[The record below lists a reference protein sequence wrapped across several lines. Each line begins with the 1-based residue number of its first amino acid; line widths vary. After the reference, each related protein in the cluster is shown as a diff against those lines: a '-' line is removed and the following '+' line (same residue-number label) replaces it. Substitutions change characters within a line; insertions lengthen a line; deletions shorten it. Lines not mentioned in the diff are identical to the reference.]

1 MVLNQTLPI
10 LLIFLIGFVLKKAG
24 ILHKE
29 DAGMISRLIVHIVL
43 PATILHAL
51 SSIVISPSLLRLPV
65 AAIATVTTL
74 LGIGFALAPL
84 LGLQDRRR
92 ATFLLAFPS
101 LEIASIGYAFM
112 TAVYGAAGL
121 ALLVLFD
128 MGNALFFFL
137 VLVPLASA
145 LGRSARGFQLLDAT
159 RSMSKNPV
167 IWAYAI
173 GMSFYLFHMRMPPV
187 IFNLCAAVSQALLVL
202 MMLLLALE
210 FEFSSFSFPALLV
223 YLKMSI
229 GVTIGLLIS
238 LLFGFKGIEQM
249 AVVLGSSL
257 PACLLSVVYARAY
270 GLDGEFLAPMLS
282 LALPAAIGFCFILM
296 SITH

>member
-1 MVLNQTLPI
+1 MVFNQTFPI
-10 LLIFLIGFVLKKAG
+10 VLIFLIGFVLKKAG

-29 DAGMISRLIVHIVL
+29 DAGVISRLLLHVVL

-51 SSIVISPSLLRLPV
+51 SSVVISPSLLRLPG
-65 AAIATVTTL
+65 AAIAVVTTL
-74 LGIGFALAPL
+74 LFIGFALAPL
-84 LGLQDRRR
+84 LGLQDQRR
-92 ATFLLAFPS
+92 AAFLLAFPS

-112 TAVYGAAGL
+112 AALYGSAGL
-121 ALLVLFD
+121 ALIILFD

-145 LGRSARGFQLLDAT
+145 LSRSARRFQLLDAT

-173 GMSFYLFHMRMPPV
+173 GMSFHLFHIQMPSL
-187 IFNLCAAVSQALLVL
+187 ISHLCATVSQALLVL

-210 FEFSSFSFPALLV
+210 FEFASFSFPALLV

-238 LLFGFKGIEQM
+238 LLFGFTGAEQM
-249 AVVLGSSL
+249 AVVLASSL

-270 GLDGEFLAPMLS
+270 GLDVEFLASMLS
-282 LALPAAIGFCFILM
+282 LALPIAIGFSFLLM
-296 SITH
+296 SIAH